1 MELCFLG
8 TSSGVPTKT
17 RNVTAVALKESKGK
31 GWFLIDC
38 GEATQHQLLKTSL
51 TVNNLQA
58 ILITHIHGDHCYG
71 LPGLLASA
79 AINHR
84 TELLTIIAPKG
95 IQDWFEAT
103 QKFTQLYL
111 PYPLQFIDSESLPS
125 VTIGQFT
132 IDLTTLTHRVP
143 SFAYRFTEST
153 IKSYLDFAKLAE
165 YNIPRGPIW
174 GQLVKGE
181 DVVFGDKVLKSRDF
195 TYYAHAPRRIII
207 AGDNSEPEKLAEFSH
222 NCHALVHEAT
232 YAKELVE
239 QAKEYGHSYAE
250 LVARF
255 AEKAQINN
263 LLLTHFSPRYQTD
276 PNADASIEQLRREAA
291 QVYRGELFLAQDFA
305 RYRMDTQGKLEQV
318 FDDR

>member
-31 GWFLIDC
+31 GWFLVDC
-38 GEATQHQLLKTSL
+38 GEATQHQLLKSSL

-79 AINHR
+79 AMNHR
-84 TELLTIIAPKG
+84 TEPLTIIAPKA

-111 PYPLQFIDSESLPS
+111 PYPLRFIDAESLPS

-132 IDLTTLTHRVP
+132 IDLTPLTHRVP

-153 IKSYLDFAKLAE
+153 IKSYLDFEKLAQH
-165 YNIPRGPIW
+165 NIPRGPIW
-174 GQLVKGE
+174 GQLVKGK
-181 DVVFGDKVLKSRDF
+181 DVVFDGKVLKSRDF
-195 TYYAHAPRRIII
+195 TYYSHPPRRIII
-207 AGDNSEPEKLAEFSH
+207 AGDNSEPEKLTEFSRD
-222 NCHALVHEAT
+222 CHALVHEAT
-232 YAKELVE
+232 YAKELAV

-250 LVARF
+250 LVAQF
-255 AEKAQINN
+255 AEKTQINN
-263 LLLTHFSPRYQTD
+263 LVLTHFSPRYRAEL
-276 PNADASIEQLRREAA
+276 NADTSIEQLRSEAEK
-291 QVYRGELFLAQDFA
+291 VYRGRLFLAQDLA
-305 RYRMDTQGKLEQV
+305 RFRMDTQGTLEQV
-318 FDDR
+318 FDE